1 MSANDTPIAPNS
13 TSPSSIDLNSDAS
26 IAEWAHKLDVSE
38 AQLKEAVATVGDR
51 ATDVEMHLKGRAA
64 RRTTKKFARGAA
76 RRQAVVMTPKKSRRT
91 GARKAAARRLPRG
104 LPTQCARCV

>member
-51 ATDVEMHLKGRAA
+51 ATDVEMHLKGSRS
-64 RRTTKKFARGAA
+64 TTNNEEIRKETQRGA
-76 RRQAVVMTPKKSRRT
+76 RP
-91 GARKAAARRLPRG
+91 
-104 LPTQCARCV
+104 